1 MSLTAD
7 PKTLTTDQKIEV
19 SRIALEYLGK
29 LQTAGDPSHL
39 KNIAQTA
46 GEGDFNS
53 LFRFIFEEVEAF
65 ALSDE

>member
-1 MSLTAD
+1 MSLTDD

-39 KNIAQTA
+39 ENIAKTA

>member
-1 MSLTAD
+1 MSLTDD

-39 KNIAQTA
+39 ENIAKTA
-46 GEGDFNS
+46 GDSDFNS